1 MTSIAFRRS
10 LKLTA
15 DALQLMRTGSTLE
28 KALSAACAQA
38 RPEEKAAVQSML
50 YSCARRAYLCE
61 ALIDQLA
68 QRPPLPAVRNL
79 LSAGLCALCDF
90 PQKSYAILNEAVTAA
105 KADPETAPAAGFINA
120 CLRRFTREAEKL
132 TDFVNR
138 DPCVRFNAPRWW
150 IERLDR
156 EFGRAA
162 ADEILAVQKKKP
174 PLTVRVNR
182 RRTTVSAWCETACS
196 QGLTVAAVENEAVVI
211 NEAVPVGKIPGFN
224 EGLVSIQDA
233 GAQLAAH
240 LLAPENGD
248 RILDACAAPGGKT
261 AHLLELADCSVTA
274 LEVDPLRAGK
284 ITENLDRLGLTAE
297 VRTADAADTAS
308 WWDKRPFDRIL
319 LDAPC
324 TASGIVRRHPDIVLS
339 RTPKDIASLAKQQYR
354 LLEALWPCLK
364 VGGKLLYAVCSV
376 FEEEGRG
383 QVRSFLSRHADADI
397 VKTACGAE
405 LLTLMPHESG
415 KDSYGFAG
423 PHDGFFYALITKLD

>member
-28 KALSAACAQA
+28 KALS
-38 RPEEKAAVQSML
+38 AAVQSML

-162 ADEILAVQKKKP
+162 ADEILAIQKKKP

-182 RRTTVSAWCETACS
+182 RRTTVSAWCETARS
-196 QGLTVAAVENEAVVI
+196 QGLTVTAVENEAVVI

-274 LEVDPLRAGK
+274 LEVDPLRAGR

-297 VRTADAADTAS
+297 VRTADAAPLTAY
-308 WWDKRPFDRIL
+308 
-319 LDAPC
+319 C
-324 TASGIVRRHPDIVLS
+324 
-339 RTPKDIASLAKQQYR
+339 
-354 LLEALWPCLK
+354 
-364 VGGKLLYAVCSV
+364 
-376 FEEEGRG
+376 
-383 QVRSFLSRHADADI
+383 
-397 VKTACGAE
+397 
-405 LLTLMPHESG
+405 LMPRAPQAASSG
-415 KDSYGFAG
+415 VTPTLCFQEPRKTSLRWQSNSIGFLKHCGRA
-423 PHDGFFYALITKLD
+423 

>member
-1 MTSIAFRRS
+1 
-10 LKLTA
+10 
-15 DALQLMRTGSTLE
+15 
-28 KALSAACAQA
+28 
-38 RPEEKAAVQSML
+38 ML

-182 RRTTVSAWCETACS
+182 RRTTVSAWCETARS

-211 NEAVPVGKIPGFN
+211 NGPCLSEKFRALTKGSSAFRMP
-224 EGLVSIQDA
+224 
-233 GAQLAAH
+233 AH
-240 LLAPENGD
+240 SLP
-248 RILDACAAPGGKT
+248 RIFWRLKT
-261 AHLLELADCSVTA
+261 ETGYWTRA
-274 LEVDPLRAGK
+274 L
-284 ITENLDRLGLTAE
+284 
-297 VRTADAADTAS
+297 
-308 WWDKRPFDRIL
+308 
-319 LDAPC
+319 
-324 TASGIVRRHPDIVLS
+324 HP
-339 RTPKDIASLAKQQYR
+339 AAKQHIF
-354 LLEALWPCLK
+354 WNW
-364 VGGKLLYAVCSV
+364 
-376 FEEEGRG
+376 
-383 QVRSFLSRHADADI
+383 
-397 VKTACGAE
+397 
-405 LLTLMPHESG
+405 
-415 KDSYGFAG
+415 
-423 PHDGFFYALITKLD
+423 LIAQ

>member
-162 ADEILAVQKKKP
+162 ADEILAVQKK
-174 PLTVRVNR
+174 NR
-182 RRTTVSAWCETACS
+182 RSR
-196 QGLTVAAVENEAVVI
+196 
-211 NEAVPVGKIPGFN
+211 
-224 EGLVSIQDA
+224 
-233 GAQLAAH
+233 
-240 LLAPENGD
+240 
-248 RILDACAAPGGKT
+248 
-261 AHLLELADCSVTA
+261 
-274 LEVDPLRAGK
+274 
-284 ITENLDRLGLTAE
+284 
-297 VRTADAADTAS
+297 
-308 WWDKRPFDRIL
+308 
-319 LDAPC
+319 
-324 TASGIVRRHPDIVLS
+324 SG
-339 RTPKDIASLAKQQYR
+339 
-354 LLEALWPCLK
+354 
-364 VGGKLLYAVCSV
+364 
-376 FEEEGRG
+376 
-383 QVRSFLSRHADADI
+383 
-397 VKTACGAE
+397 
-405 LLTLMPHESG
+405 
-415 KDSYGFAG
+415 
-423 PHDGFFYALITKLD
+423 

>member
-182 RRTTVSAWCETACS
+182 RRTTVSAWCETARS

-248 RILDACAAPGGKT
+248 RRLKSIPCAPAESRKIWTDSVLRPKSAPLTPLTPPPGGIS
-261 AHLLELADCSVTA
+261 A
-274 LEVDPLRAGK
+274 P
-284 ITENLDRLGLTAE
+284 LTAY
-297 VRTADAADTAS
+297 
-308 WWDKRPFDRIL
+308 
-319 LDAPC
+319 C
-324 TASGIVRRHPDIVLS
+324 
-339 RTPKDIASLAKQQYR
+339 
-354 LLEALWPCLK
+354 
-364 VGGKLLYAVCSV
+364 
-376 FEEEGRG
+376 
-383 QVRSFLSRHADADI
+383 
-397 VKTACGAE
+397 
-405 LLTLMPHESG
+405 LMPRAPQAASSG
-415 KDSYGFAG
+415 VTPTLCFREPRKTSLRWQSNSIGFLKHCGRA
-423 PHDGFFYALITKLD
+423 